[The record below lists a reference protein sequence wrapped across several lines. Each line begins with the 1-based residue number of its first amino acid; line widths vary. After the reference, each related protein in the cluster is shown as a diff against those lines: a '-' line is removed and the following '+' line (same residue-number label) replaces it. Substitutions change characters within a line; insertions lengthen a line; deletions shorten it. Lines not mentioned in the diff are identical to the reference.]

1 MWSVILDFLSIVFV
15 LILYPLSFEI
25 YSTKNLNLLA
35 WNLMM
40 FQKRNMD
47 TRFKKRQL
55 KELKNSLLNFFTD
68 KYETK
73 KN

>member
-55 KELKNSLLNFFTD
+55 KELKNLLLNFFID